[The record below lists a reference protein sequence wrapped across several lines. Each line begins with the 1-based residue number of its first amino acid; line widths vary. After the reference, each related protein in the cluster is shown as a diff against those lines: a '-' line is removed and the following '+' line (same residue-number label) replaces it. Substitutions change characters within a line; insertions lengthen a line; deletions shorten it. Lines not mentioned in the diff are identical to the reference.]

1 MQDTHLPLYIRN
13 ISKTL
18 PYYLFCLLMARK
30 CLTGILKL
38 IHFLKLEFY
47 LLVKPTYYCLAG
59 IPVLILNMGEV
70 EE

>member
-30 CLTGILKL
+30 FLTGILKL
-38 IHFLKLEFY
+38 IHFLKLEVLSTSQAY
-47 LLVKPTYYCLAG
+47 LLLSSWYTCADIKYG
-59 IPVLILNMGEV
+59 GS
-70 EE
+70 